1 MTRLTTAVLPLAVA
15 MLLASPAAAQSQA
28 EARPGF
34 GHHVSQCAQTMGF
47 DGDLNPGMHRMHHD
61 LGGWEGMSC

>member
-1 MTRLTTAVLPLAVA
+1 
-15 MLLASPAAAQSQA
+15 
-28 EARPGF
+28 
-34 GHHVSQCAQTMGF
+34 MGF